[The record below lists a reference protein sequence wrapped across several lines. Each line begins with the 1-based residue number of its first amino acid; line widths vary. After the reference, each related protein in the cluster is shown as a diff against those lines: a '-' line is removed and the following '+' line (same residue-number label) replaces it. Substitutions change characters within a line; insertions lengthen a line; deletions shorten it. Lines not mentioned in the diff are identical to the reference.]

1 MDEDMK
7 ISKDK
12 VVAITYELEVE
23 GAIADRATRERPLEY
38 IHGNHNLL
46 AKFEEYLEG
55 KAVGDSFKFTLS
67 PAEGYGEVDPERILD
82 LPKDMFKGPDGK
94 YIEEFLKVG
103 ARVPLVN
110 SAGQMI
116 PGVVLE
122 VGADSVKMDLNSP
135 MAGKTLNFTG
145 EVVSIRE
152 ASEKELKEGL
162 HGEYVQSNCH
172 CDGGCGGKGEGCGDG
187 QCKGEGK
194 GECCGKGKGSCK

>member
-1 MDEDMK
+1 MK

-55 KAVGDSFKFTLS
+55 KSVGDSFQFTLS

-122 VGADSVKMDLNSP
+122 VGDSSVKMDLNSP

-162 HGEYVQSNCH
+162 HGEYVKSNCH
-172 CDGGCGGKGEGCGDG
+172 CDGGCGGGCSDG
-187 QCKGEGK
+187 G
-194 GECCGKGKGSCK
+194 CGKGGCK

>member
-1 MDEDMK
+1 MDKDMK

-23 GAIADRATRERPLEY
+23 GAIADRATREKPLEY

-55 KAVGDSFKFTLS
+55 KEAGERFAFTLS

-94 YIEEFLKVG
+94 FIEEFLKVG

-122 VGADSVKMDLNSP
+122 VGTDTVKMDLNSP

-162 HGEYVQSNCH
+162 HGEYVKSNCQ
-172 CDGGCGGKGEGCGDG
+172 CGGGCSDGDCGKGGCSEGGCGKGGC
-187 QCKGEGK
+187 K
-194 GECCGKGKGSCK
+194 